1 VKYPAIGRKNY
12 LFVGNVRAGKHAGY
26 FYSLVNSAKSNGVEP
41 FAWLR
46 DLMEKLPAYRQSE
59 AFSQA
64 SRGEPVTSNELDEL
78 LPDRW
83 LVAHPDCKW
92 NIDSIRR
99 EERKRKEVLKRR
111 KRK

>member
-1 VKYPAIGRKNY
+1 MKYPAIGRKNY
-12 LFVGNVRAGKHAGY
+12 LFVGNERASKQAGY
-26 FYSLVNSAKSNGVEP
+26 FYSLIASAKLNGAEP

-46 DLMEKLPAYRQSE
+46 DLLERLPDYRQGE

-64 SRGEPVTSNELDEL
+64 KRCEPVTSDALDQL

-83 LVAHPDCKW
+83 LVTHPDCKW
-92 NIDSIRR
+92 DIDTIRH